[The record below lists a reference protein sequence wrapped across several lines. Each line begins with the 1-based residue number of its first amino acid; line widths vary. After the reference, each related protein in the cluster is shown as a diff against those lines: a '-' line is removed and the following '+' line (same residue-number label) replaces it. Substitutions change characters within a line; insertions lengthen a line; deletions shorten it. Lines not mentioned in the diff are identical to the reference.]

1 MYGWEPARTYDTIH
15 VGWGKIQDIATAQN
29 QLIGAS
35 FHLTNVVLYVVDLK
49 RVQPFGGEP
58 DDPKP
63 SPFIHGQSI
72 RKSFSREKP
81 FTVTKAT

>member
-1 MYGWEPARTYDTIH
+1 
-15 VGWGKIQDIATAQN
+15 
-29 QLIGAS
+29 
-35 FHLTNVVLYVVDLK
+35 VVLYVVDLK

-63 SPFIHGQSI
+63 STFIHGQSV
-72 RKSFSREKP
+72 RKSFRREKP